1 MQIKTPDIGVDK
13 ATVAEI
19 LVKVG
24 DTVDVDD
31 SLVLLE
37 SDKASVEVPSTS
49 AGVVKSILVNLGDNV
64 TEGVALVEL
73 ESEDASSVATEVQE
87 ADASEKTS
95 ENTPTSLPDQEIMQ
109 ELTSHQPHQAASS
122 TPASTAASS
131 SIVEVQVPDIGV
143 EKALVGEILVQVGD
157 AIDVD
162 QSIVVVESDKAT
174 VEVPSSVSG
183 SVESIEV
190 HEGDTVKEGVVL
202 IKVKVAGESQAET
215 VVETPKAEN
224 VPAAAMKSEPVA
236 EAAPV
241 QSGAIEITVPDLG
254 VDKATVAEILVKVGD
269 TVEADQSIIVV
280 ESDKA
285 TVEVPSST
293 AGVIKA
299 IHVEVGQ
306 SVSQGVALVTIE
318 AEAKAAQAAPAA
330 KAETQSESKPEAK
343 TEPKPEAAPAKS
355 ASAEQAQ
362 ALVAAS
368 GSDKLSKEQS
378 AANAKVYAG
387 PAVRKLAR
395 ELGVVLSQ
403 VKASGA
409 HDRLMKE
416 DVFAYVKTQ
425 LTTPQAA
432 PVAQAV
438 APVSG
443 LPKLPDFSAFGGTE
457 EKAMTRLQQVSVPQ
471 LSLNNFI
478 PQVTQFDAADITELE
493 AWRGE
498 LKGNF
503 KKEGISLTILA
514 FIAKALAHLLKE
526 EPYFAGHLAD
536 DQKSVLLRNEIHMGI
551 AVATPDGLTVPVL
564 RNPDQ
569 KSVKQIAIELG
580 ELSKKAREKK
590 LSPKD
595 LQGANFTITSLG
607 SIGGTA
613 FTPLVNWPQVAILGI
628 SPATMQPVWNGESFD
643 PRLMLPLSLSY
654 DHRVINGADAARFT
668 HKLTKLLADIRTLL
682 L

>member
-1 MQIKTPDIGVDK
+1 MHIKTPDIGVDK

-24 DTVDVDD
+24 DRIAVED
-31 SLVLLE
+31 SVVLLE
-37 SDKASVEVPSTS
+37 SDKASVEVPSPA
-49 AGVVKSILVNLGDNV
+49 AGIVKSISVSLGDEVN
-64 TEGVALVEL
+64 EGSVLLEL
-73 ESEDASSVATEVQE
+73 EAEDAASTA
-87 ADASEKTS
+87 ADAVQQTA
-95 ENTPTSLPDQEIMQ
+95 ENTATALPDQEIMP
-109 ELTSHQPHQAASS
+109 ELASHQPAASAQ
-122 TPASTAASS
+122 PAGTSSASAS
-131 SIVEVQVPDIGV
+131 VEVKLPDIGV
-143 EKALVGEILVQVGD
+143 EKALVGEILVSIGD
-157 AIDVD
+157 HIEID

-174 VEVPSSVSG
+174 VEVPSSVAG
-183 SVESIEV
+183 IVESIEV
-190 HEGDTVKEGVVL
+190 HEGDTVKEGVLL
-202 IKVKVAGESQAET
+202 IKVKVAGSTAQAEVT
-215 VVETPKAEN
+215 AEPSKVTSAETRPTQAEAEAESA
-224 VPAAAMKSEPVA
+224 PAASAV
-236 EAAPV
+236 
-241 QSGAIEITVPDLG
+241 IEINVPDLG
-254 VDKATVAEILVKVGD
+254 VDKATVAEILVQVGD
-269 TVEADQSIIVV
+269 RVEADQSIIVV

-285 TVEVPSST
+285 TVEVPSSI

-299 IHVEVGQ
+299 IHVSVGQ
-306 SVSQGVALVTIE
+306 SVSQGAALLSIEGKAIASVQATQVAA
-318 AEAKAAQAAPAA
+318 AEKVAA
-330 KAETQSESKPEAK
+330 KAEAVPEKAVALTQAKAEAPI
-343 TEPKPEAAPAKS
+343 T
-355 ASAEQAQ
+355 
-362 ALVAAS
+362 AS
-368 GSDKLSKEQS
+368 GADKLTQAEN
-378 AANAKVYAG
+378 AANAEVYAG

-395 ELGVVLSQ
+395 ELGVVLAKVQ
-403 VKASGA
+403 ASGA
-409 HDRLMKE
+409 HERVMKE
-416 DVFAYVKTQ
+416 DVFAYVKTR
-425 LTTPQAA
+425 LTTAQVA

-438 APVSG
+438 AAAAS
-443 LPKLPDFSAFGGTE
+443 LPKLPDFSAFGGTQ

-478 PQVTQFDAADITELE
+478 PQVTQFDLADITDLE

-498 LKGNF
+498 LKANF
-503 KKEGISLTILA
+503 KKDGVSLTILA

-526 EPYFAGHLAD
+526 EPYFSGHLAD

-551 AVATPDGLTVPVL
+551 AVATADGLTVPVL
-564 RNPDQ
+564 RHPDQ

-580 ELSKKAREKK
+580 ELSQKARDRK

-668 HKLTKLLADIRTLL
+668 HKLTQLLADIRTLL

>member
-1 MQIKTPDIGVDK
+1 MHIKTPDIGVDK

-24 DTVDVDD
+24 DRIAVED
-31 SLVLLE
+31 SVVLLE
-37 SDKASVEVPSTS
+37 SDKASVEVPSPA
-49 AGVVKSILVNLGDNV
+49 AGIVKSISVSLGDEVN
-64 TEGVALVEL
+64 EGSVLLEL
-73 ESEDASSVATEVQE
+73 EAEDAASTATDAVQQT
-87 ADASEKTS
+87 A
-95 ENTPTSLPDQEIMQ
+95 ENTATALPDQEVMP
-109 ELTSHQPHQAASS
+109 ELASHQPAASAQ
-122 TPASTAASS
+122 PAGTSSASAS
-131 SIVEVQVPDIGV
+131 VEVKLPDIGV
-143 EKALVGEILVQVGD
+143 EKALVGEILVSIGD
-157 AIDVD
+157 HIEID

-174 VEVPSSVSG
+174 VEVPSSVAG
-183 SVESIEV
+183 IVESIEV
-190 HEGDTVKEGVVL
+190 HEGDTVKEGVLL
-202 IKVKVAGESQAET
+202 IKVKVAGSTAQAEVT
-215 VVETPKAEN
+215 AEPAKVTPAETRPMQAEAQAESA
-224 VPAAAMKSEPVA
+224 PAASAV
-236 EAAPV
+236 
-241 QSGAIEITVPDLG
+241 IEISVPDLG
-254 VDKATVAEILVKVGD
+254 VDKATVAEILVQVGD
-269 TVEADQSIIVV
+269 RVEADQSIIVV

-285 TVEVPSST
+285 TVEVPSSI

-299 IHVEVGQ
+299 IHVRVGQ
-306 SVSQGVALVTIE
+306 SVSQGAALLSIEGQAPASVQATKVAA
-318 AEAKAAQAAPAA
+318 AEKIAA
-330 KAETQSESKPEAK
+330 KAEAVPEKAVALTQKAEAPI
-343 TEPKPEAAPAKS
+343 T
-355 ASAEQAQ
+355 
-362 ALVAAS
+362 AS
-368 GSDKLSKEQS
+368 GADKLTQAEN
-378 AANAKVYAG
+378 AANAEVYAG

-395 ELGVVLSQ
+395 ELGVVLAKVQ
-403 VKASGA
+403 ASGA
-409 HDRLMKE
+409 HERVMKE
-416 DVFAYVKTQ
+416 DVFAYVKTR
-425 LTTPQAA
+425 LTTAQVA

-438 APVSG
+438 AAAAS
-443 LPKLPDFSAFGGTE
+443 LPKLPDFSAFGGTQ

-478 PQVTQFDAADITELE
+478 PQVTQFDLADITDLE

-498 LKGNF
+498 LKANF
-503 KKEGISLTILA
+503 KKDGVSLTILA

-526 EPYFAGHLAD
+526 EPYFSGHLAD

-564 RNPDQ
+564 RHPDQ

-580 ELSKKAREKK
+580 ELSQKARDRK

-668 HKLTKLLADIRTLL
+668 HKLTQLLADIRTLL

>member
-1 MQIKTPDIGVDK
+1 MQIMTPDIGVDK

-24 DTVDVDD
+24 DTIAIDE
-31 SLVLLE
+31 SIVLLE

-49 AGVVKSILVNLGDNV
+49 AGVVKSILVTLGDEV
-64 TEGVALVEL
+64 TEGAALVEL
-73 ESEDASSVATEVQE
+73 EAEDGSATETQK

-95 ENTPTSLPDQEIMQ
+95 ENTPTALPDEDIQS
-109 ELTSHQPHQAASS
+109 ELITQ
-122 TPASTAASS
+122 SS
-131 SIVEVQVPDIGV
+131 SASAQPSTSTLVDVKLPDIGV
-143 EKALVGEILVQVGD
+143 EKALVGEILVKAGD
-157 AIDVD
+157 NIDLD

-174 VEVPSSVSG
+174 VEVPSTVSG
-183 SVESIEV
+183 IVESVEIQ
-190 HEGDTVKEGVVL
+190 EGDTVKEGVVL
-202 IKVKVAGESQAET
+202 LKVKSTT
-215 VVETPKAEN
+215 VSA
-224 VPAAAMKSEPVA
+224 A
-236 EAAPV
+236 EAPVKTEQPETTQQPVTTESEIEQESAAV
-241 QSGAIEITVPDLG
+241 QSGVIEVTVPDLG
-254 VDKATVAEILVKVGD
+254 VDKAAVAEILVKVGD
-269 TVEADQSIIVV
+269 SVEADQSIIVV

-293 AGVIKA
+293 AGVITA
-299 IHVEVGQ
+299 IHVEMGQ
-306 SVSQGVALVTIE
+306 NVSQGAALVTIE
-318 AEAKAAQAAPAA
+318 GQVKKATPAKNTAQATPATPVKAANASVQSTAAP
-330 KAETQSESKPEAK
+330 
-343 TEPKPEAAPAKS
+343 
-355 ASAEQAQ
+355 QAQ
-362 ALVAAS
+362 NLSVS
-368 GSDKLSKEQS
+368 SNVDKLTKEQS

-395 ELGVVLSQ
+395 ELGVVLAD
-403 VKASGA
+403 VKASGP
-409 HDRLMKE
+409 HERLMKQ
-416 DVFAYVKTQ
+416 DLMTYVKTR
-425 LTTPQAA
+425 LTAPQAA
-432 PVAQAV
+432 PVAQAT
-438 APVSG
+438 AAVSG
-443 LPKLPDFSAFGGTE
+443 LPKLPDFNAFGGVE

-580 ELSKKAREKK
+580 ELSKKARDKK

-628 SPATMQPVWNGESFD
+628 SPATMQPVWNGQGFD

-668 HKLTKLLADIRTLL
+668 NKLTKILADIRTLL

>member
-24 DTVDVDD
+24 DSVAVDD
-31 SLVLLE
+31 SLILLE

-49 AGVVKSILVNLGDNV
+49 AGIVKSITVAAGDV
-64 TEGVALVEL
+64 VSEGSVLIEL
-73 ESEDASSVATEVQE
+73 EAEDGSTSATEVQE
-87 ADASEKTS
+87 AAASQKTS

-109 ELTSHQPHQAASS
+109 ELASHQPAASAPKAP
-122 TPASTAASS
+122 TGSS

-157 AIDVD
+157 EIAVD

-174 VEVPSSVSG
+174 VEVPSTVSG
-183 SVESIEV
+183 TVESVEV
-190 HEGDTVKEGVVL
+190 RAGDTVKEGVVL
-202 IKVKVAGESQAET
+202 LKVKTASSAV
-215 VVETPKAEN
+215 
-224 VPAAAMKSEPVA
+224 
-236 EAAPV
+236 EAAPSTASTTASSTKAPKTETSV
-241 QSGAIEITVPDLG
+241 QAPVASAPSGDVEIAVPDLG
-254 VDKATVAEILVKVGD
+254 VDKAVVAEILVQVGD

-285 TVEVPSST
+285 TVEVPSSS

-299 IHVEVGQ
+299 IHVQMGQ
-306 SVSQGVALVTIE
+306 NVSQGMALVSIE
-318 AEAKAAQAAPAA
+318 AKGQAAAVAQPAKAAPAPVAAPQAA
-330 KAETQSESKPEAK
+330 TSV
-343 TEPKPEAAPAKS
+343 
-355 ASAEQAQ
+355 EQAPVQ
-362 ALVAAS
+362 S
-368 GSDKLSKEQS
+368 PDKLSKEQN

-395 ELGVVLSQ
+395 ELGVVLAD
-403 VKASGA
+403 VKASGPHA
-409 HDRLMKE
+409 RLMKE
-416 DVFAYVKTQ
+416 DVFAYVKTR
-425 LTTPQAA
+425 LTAPQAA

-438 APVSG
+438 AQVSG

-457 EKAMTRLQQVSVPQ
+457 EKVMTRLQQVSVPQ
-471 LSLNNFI
+471 LSLNNYI
-478 PQVTQFDAADITELE
+478 PQVTQFDLADITELE

-498 LKGNF
+498 LKAKF
-503 KKEGISLTILA
+503 KQAGISLTILA
-514 FIAKALAHLLKE
+514 FIAKAVAHLLKE

-569 KSVKQIAIELG
+569 KSIKQIAVELG
-580 ELSKKAREKK
+580 ELSKKARDKK

-628 SPATMQPVWNGESFD
+628 SPATMQPVWNGTGFD
-643 PRLMLPLSLSY
+643 PKLMLPLSLSY

-668 HKLTKLLADIRTLL
+668 HKLTKLLADIRSLL

>member
-1 MQIKTPDIGVDK
+1 MHIKTPDIGVDK

-24 DTVDVDD
+24 DRIAVED
-31 SLVLLE
+31 SVVLLE
-37 SDKASVEVPSTS
+37 SDKASVEVPSPA
-49 AGVVKSILVNLGDNV
+49 AGMVKSISVSLGDEVN
-64 TEGVALVEL
+64 EGSVLLEL
-73 ESEDASSVATEVQE
+73 EAEDAASTATDAVQQT
-87 ADASEKTS
+87 A
-95 ENTPTSLPDQEIMQ
+95 ENTATALPDQEIMP
-109 ELTSHQPHQAASS
+109 ELASHQPAAS
-122 TPASTAASS
+122 AS
-131 SIVEVQVPDIGV
+131 VEVKLPDIGV
-143 EKALVGEILVQVGD
+143 EKALVGEILVSIGD
-157 AIDVD
+157 HIEID

-174 VEVPSSVSG
+174 VEVPSSVAG
-183 SVESIEV
+183 IVESIEV
-190 HEGDTVKEGVVL
+190 HEGDTVKEGVLL
-202 IKVKVAGESQAET
+202 IKVKVAGSTAQAEVT
-215 VVETPKAEN
+215 AEPAKVTPAETRPIQAEAEAESA
-224 VPAAAMKSEPVA
+224 PAASAV
-236 EAAPV
+236 
-241 QSGAIEITVPDLG
+241 IEINVPDLG
-254 VDKATVAEILVKVGD
+254 VDKATVAEILVQVGD
-269 TVEADQSIIVV
+269 HVEADQSIIVV

-285 TVEVPSST
+285 TVEVPSSI

-299 IHVEVGQ
+299 IHVRVGQ
-306 SVSQGVALVTIE
+306 SVSQGAALLSIEGQAPARVQATQVAA
-318 AEAKAAQAAPAA
+318 AEKVAA
-330 KAETQSESKPEAK
+330 KAEAVPEKAVALTQKAEAPI
-343 TEPKPEAAPAKS
+343 T
-355 ASAEQAQ
+355 
-362 ALVAAS
+362 AS
-368 GSDKLSKEQS
+368 GADKLTQAEN
-378 AANAKVYAG
+378 AANAEVYAG

-395 ELGVVLSQ
+395 ELGVVLAKVQ
-403 VKASGA
+403 ASGA
-409 HDRLMKE
+409 HERVMKE
-416 DVFAYVKTQ
+416 DVFAYVKTR
-425 LTTPQAA
+425 LTTAQVA

-438 APVSG
+438 AAAAS
-443 LPKLPDFSAFGGTE
+443 LPKLPDFSAFGGTQ

-478 PQVTQFDAADITELE
+478 PQVTQFDLADITDLE

-498 LKGNF
+498 LKANF
-503 KKEGISLTILA
+503 KKDGVSLTILA

-526 EPYFAGHLAD
+526 EPYFSGHLAD

-564 RNPDQ
+564 RHPDQ

-580 ELSKKAREKK
+580 ELSQKARDRK

-668 HKLTKLLADIRTLL
+668 HKLTQLLADIRTLL